1 MNYNLNINNNNYT
14 NENNNNTNENNNNT
28 NDTIFDKLDK
38 KIFGM
43 KGKKLIKKYKKE
55 IILFVISILI
65 IITTL
70 YCIIP
75 DNNII
80 QNGGDP
86 EDMEEPKKE
95 RFKYTKKALKKHK
108 SLDSSYGSKA
118 IRRYSKRGIGA
129 IENKLSENKEYL
141 KNMAIQIVTFFIV
154 VIVFMPS
161 VSFIIIILIT
171 FNILKPKIKYLKSL

>member
-1 MNYNLNINNNNYT
+1 MNYNLNINNNY
-14 NENNNNTNENNNNT
+14 TNENNNNT

-38 KIFGM
+38 KIFGL
-43 KGKKLIKKYKKE
+43 KGKTLIKKYKKE
-55 IILFVISILI
+55 IVLFVIILLI
-65 IITTL
+65 ILTTL

-86 EDMEEPKKE
+86 EDMEGPKKKN
-95 RFKYTKKALKKHK
+95 FKYTRAALKKHK
-108 SLDSSYGSKA
+108 SLDSSRGSKA
-118 IRRYSKRGIGA
+118 IRSYSKRGIGA

-171 FNILKPKIKYLKSL
+171 FNILKPKIKYVKSL

>member
-1 MNYNLNINNNNYT
+1 MNYNLNTNNDNSND
-14 NENNNNTNENNNNT
+14 NS
-28 NDTIFDKLDK
+28 NDTFFDKLDR

-43 KGKKLIKKYKKE
+43 KGKTLIKKYKRE
-55 IILFVISILI
+55 ILLFVIILLI
-65 IITTL
+65 ILTTL
-70 YCIIP
+70 YCIVP
-75 DNNII
+75 DNNIM
-80 QNGGDP
+80 QNGG
-86 EDMEEPKKE
+86 ML
-95 RFKYTKKALKKHK
+95 KYTQKAFKKHK

-118 IRRYSKRGIGA
+118 IRGYSKRGIGA

-171 FNILKPKIKYLKSL
+171 FNILKPKIKYIKSL